1 MIFLGENYDSSHNEF
16 KDVLDLDKCSILS
29 KEEIIKQPKRLEF
42 QFPFLVLRIDA
53 LTRLYNRFG
62 KWRVSRLYSWL
73 ALVIMPFITGF
84 GLIFISYTFFIV
96 LTIPEAREIGRELGP
111 QASLLI
117 PGINPYLPIIY
128 GWIGILVTI
137 LVHEVA
143 HGIIARN
150 VGINVKSSV
159 LLFLL
164 VIPVGAG
171 VDVDEEHLEKAPIK
185 DSTRI
190 LASGVGGNVL
200 IGIVC
205 IALVLVITS
214 GLSPVVDGLYITKVI
229 EGLPANNA
237 GIIAGDVITIV
248 NNQQIRTIDDF
259 ESIMEGKNVGD
270 IIELKVV
277 RGEEWGEILSFDLIL
292 SEQEGEVV
300 IGVNIVEMLLSERLS
315 IYLNTPLIHLQPP
328 TFGSSQN
335 FIPFSEALHGF
346 YTHPL
351 GSYWYI
357 PVNIFFW
364 IWFLNINVALINALP
379 IYPLDGGRVFKSLI
393 KNMLANR
400 VNEKTIQR
408 LVYIVSI
415 TLVSIIVLSIFLP
428 FLF

>member
-1 MIFLGENYDSSHNEF
+1 MF
-16 KDVLDLDKCSILS
+16 DLDKCSILS
-29 KEEIIKQPKRLEF
+29 KEENTKQPKRLEF

-53 LTRLYNRFG
+53 LTSLYNRFG

-84 GLIFISYTFFIV
+84 GLIFISYTLFTV

-111 QASLLI
+111 QAYLLI

-128 GWIGILVTI
+128 GWIGILITM
-137 LVHEVA
+137 LVHEGA

-159 LLFLL
+159 LLFFLA
-164 VIPVGAG
+164 IPIGAG

-200 IGIVC
+200 IGIAC

-214 GLSPVVDGLYITKVI
+214 GLSPAVDGLYITKVI
-229 EGLPANNA
+229 EGLPAENA

-248 NNQQIRTIDDF
+248 NNQQIRTFDDF
-259 ESIMEGKNVGD
+259 KSIMEGKNVGD
-270 IIELKVV
+270 TIELNVV
-277 RGEEWGEILSFDLIL
+277 RGEEWRETLSFDIIL
-292 SEQEGEVV
+292 SEQEGKVV
-300 IGVNIVEMLLSERLS
+300 IGVNFVEMLLSERLD

-328 TFGSSQN
+328 TIGFSQN
-335 FIPFSEALHGF
+335 FIPFSEALRVF

-364 IWFLNINVALINALP
+364 VWFLNINVALINALP
-379 IYPLDGGRVFKSLI
+379 IYPLDGGRVFKSLM
-393 KNMLANR
+393 KNMLASR

-408 LVYIVSI
+408 LIYIVTI
-415 TLVSIIVLSIFLP
+415 ALVSVIVLSILLP